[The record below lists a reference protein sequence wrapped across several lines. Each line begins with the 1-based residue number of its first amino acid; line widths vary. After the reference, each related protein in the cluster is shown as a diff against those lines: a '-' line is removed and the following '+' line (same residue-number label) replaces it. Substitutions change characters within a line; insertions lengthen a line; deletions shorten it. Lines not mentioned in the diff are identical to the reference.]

1 MQVTK
6 IEKDESMKQQ
16 KIIALVQRWVRTL
29 AELRSID
36 FELERLSR
44 TTDLID
50 EQETDSSE

>member
-1 MQVTK
+1 
-6 IEKDESMKQQ
+6 MKQQ

-36 FELERLSR
+36 SELERLSR

>member
-6 IEKDESMKQQ
+6 IEKAESMKQQ
-16 KIIALVQRWVRTL
+16 KIIALVQRWVGAL

-36 FELERLSR
+36 SELERLSR

>member
-36 FELERLSR
+36 SEFECLSR
-44 TTDLID
+44 TTYLID